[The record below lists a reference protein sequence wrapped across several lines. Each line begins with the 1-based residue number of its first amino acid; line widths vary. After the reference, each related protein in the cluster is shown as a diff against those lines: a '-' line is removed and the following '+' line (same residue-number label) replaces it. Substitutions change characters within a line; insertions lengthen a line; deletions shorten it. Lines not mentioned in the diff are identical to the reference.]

1 MEQRYEAKVKE
12 VRQLRE
18 ELEDAKDEVVMGKVR
33 KTTSKDYEEEMVKMA
48 SDNRELR
55 KEAAELRQRLEEA
68 SYLSR
73 KRGSQ

>member
-48 SDNRELR
+48 SDNRVLR